1 MILTMSNQHDDDNDE
16 VEVIITIKR
25 CGAQS
30 ALRNSTNKKKKTTT
44 RCEVGDDV
52 CGRSLLCYAIQRI
65 LVFIIDVMI

>member
-1 MILTMSNQHDDDNDE
+1 MTTTMKLKLLLPSN
-16 VEVIITIKR
+16 VVGLRT
-25 CGAQS
+25 QS